1 MEEINKLLE
10 AIRFAKGVEDAA
22 KKDRYAAEEAL
33 CALYAA
39 EAPKEGAIK
48 GEGFSITYKL
58 TRKVDNDALF
68 NAYDSLTPNA
78 KKAFRFKA
86 EVDLKQFRALSEM
99 DEIGFATIS
108 DFVTT
113 APAKPTITLKD

>member
-1 MEEINKLLE
+1 MQEINTLIE
-10 AIRFAKGVEDAA
+10 QIVAA
-22 KKDRYAAEEAL
+22 KAAENKAKSERYAAEEAL
-33 CALYAA
+33 VAIYQDQ
-39 EAPKEGAIK
+39 APKEGAIK

-58 TRKVDNDALF
+58 TRKVDNDKLF

-113 APAKPTITLKD
+113 APAKPTVTVKD

>member
-1 MEEINKLLE
+1 MKPIDAIVD
-10 AIRFAKGVEDAA
+10 AIRIAKDAENEA
-22 KKDRYAAEEAL
+22 KATRYALEEEL
-33 CALYAA
+33 CALYADQ
-39 EAPKEGAIK
+39 APQEGAIK
-48 GEGFSITYKL
+48 GDGFSITYKL

-99 DEIGFATIS
+99 DEISFGSIS

-113 APAKPTITLKD
+113 TPAKPTITLKD